1 MVLIIIPFIA
11 ALFTC
16 FFKDKLAKIIALSAS
31 ITQLVINLVL
41 LSGFNLKT
49 NAFQYFSSYTWFANL
64 GLNFTTGMDGIAMVM
79 LLLTNIAC
87 VLIILSS
94 WDNRYSY
101 MCRFLSLILIMQG
114 ALNGVFLSMNGLM
127 FYVFWELALIPIY
140 FIIGI
145 WGGENRIKI
154 TFKFFI
160 YTFLG
165 SLLML
170 LALLF
175 VYLHTPGNHSFE
187 WSEMIKAEMTGW
199 ESTLVLWAFFI
210 AFAIKLPIFPFHTWQ
225 ADTYSVSPVQ
235 GTMLLSG
242 IMLKMGIFGM
252 IRWMWPIAKNAC
264 GCNYN
269 IFIILAIIGIIY
281 AAVIA
286 IKQNDIKRVIAW
298 SSVSHVG
305 LIAAGIITWDK
316 TGLQGG
322 ILQSF
327 NHGINVIGLFMVAEI
342 IERRIKTRDL
352 NEMGGLAKNGRGFA
366 FLFMIIMLG
375 SVAIPLTNGF
385 TGEFLLLNATYNY
398 QKILGIVAGLTIIFC
413 AVYMLRV
420 YQLAMFGLEKE
431 NGLKIGKLTWSEY
444 STLGIIVI
452 IIIAIGLYPNWIL
465 NISETSVDGLINI
478 MKGGMVK

>member
-1 MVLIIIPFIA
+1 MILIILPFLASLLTLVFKGKSAKFIA
-11 ALFTC
+11 L
-16 FFKDKLAKIIALSAS
+16 IASVA
-31 ITQLVINLVL
+31 QLVLNFIILQ
-41 LSGFNLKT
+41 GFNLKST
-49 NAFQYFSSYTWFANL
+49 TFQYLESYTWYASL
-64 GLNFTTGMDGIAMVM
+64 GLNFSTGIDGISMVM
-79 LLLTNIAC
+79 VLLTNVAS
-87 VLIILSS
+87 VLIILSA
-94 WDNRYSY
+94 WDNTYAS
-101 MCRFLSLILIMQG
+101 MTKFLSLILLMQG
-114 ALNGVFLSMNGLM
+114 ALNGVFMSMNGLM
-127 FYVFWELALIPIY
+127 FYIFWELALIPIY
-140 FIIGI
+140 FIVGI

-199 ESTLVLWAFFI
+199 ESTIVLWAFFI
-210 AFAIKLPIFPFHTWQ
+210 AFAIKMPLFPFHTWQ
-225 ADTYSVSPVQ
+225 ADTYSVAPVQ

-252 IRWMWPIAKNAC
+252 IRWMWPLAKNAC

-269 IFIILAIIGIIY
+269 VFIILAVIGIVY
-281 AAVIA
+281 AAIIA

-305 LIAAGIITWDK
+305 LIAAGIMTWNK
-316 TGLQGG
+316 EGIQGG
-322 ILQSF
+322 LLQSF

-342 IERRIKTRDL
+342 IERRLKTRQLDQ
-352 NEMGGLAKNGRGFA
+352 MGGLAKHGRGLA

-375 SVAIPLTNGF
+375 SVAVPFTNGF
-385 TGEFLLLNATYNY
+385 TGEFLLLNAAFNY
-398 QKILGIVAGLTIIFC
+398 QNIIGIVSGLTIIFC

-420 YQLAMFGLEKE
+420 YQLAMFGQEKD
-431 NGLKIGKLTWSEY
+431 NGGRIGKLSWSEY
-444 STLGIIVI
+444 STLGII
-452 IIIAIGLYPNWIL
+452 AILILGIGIFPNWIL
-465 NISETSVDGLINI
+465 QLSNASVDGLLNI
-478 MKGGMVK
+478 MKGGAIL